1 MSQVKVK
8 LPGKAEWTVEL
19 VPRGDKR
26 LILDGNP
33 NWGMTYY
40 RTRDIYIDEELD
52 EDALDE
58 VLLHE
63 LTHAML
69 FETQIK
75 PTRKFDEE
83 DVCETVGMYGRRI
96 IELADKVHK
105 KWSKQEA

>member
-1 MSQVKVK
+1 MRQVKVK

-19 VPRGDKR
+19 VPRRDKR

-96 IELADKVHK
+96 IGLADKVYRK
-105 KWSKQEA
+105 LKGQEA